1 MPLRLLSPYCVVR
14 AALVVDR
21 SVSNGDDRQLSALIG
36 GVFVDSA
43 TLFVVWCNRVGRTG
57 LRARDANARRAA
69 HGRWT
74 LLENDSCAGEHRNVI
89 AAERRRRILDRAR
102 RFGSVNV
109 SELADLLGVG
119 VTTIRQ
125 DLRILDREGK
135 VTRSHG
141 GAVLRETATA
151 RLPYSQTRG
160 ERIREKSAI
169 ALAALRLLPA
179 SGCFLI
185 GPGTTTY
192 EFARRLPDDRGF
204 HVVTNSLEVA
214 VYLVANGKAEVD
226 FLGGSIRHDSL
237 ASDVSLPESELDE
250 IFWEAAFV
258 GAAAIDIARGITTVD
273 RRDAELE
280 RKIIRHS
287 SKVVVLC
294 DSSKFGKFSFARV
307 GPVSV
312 VDIIVTDAEIAPHT
326 VDRLTEEGI
335 EVVVAD
341 TRAE

>member
-1 MPLRLLSPYCVVR
+1 MEIESQ
-14 AALVVDR
+14 A
-21 SVSNGDDRQLSALIG
+21 GK
-36 GVFVDSA
+36 
-43 TLFVVWCNRVGRTG
+43 
-57 LRARDANARRAA
+57 
-69 HGRWT
+69 HG
-74 LLENDSCAGEHRNVI
+74 SVI
-89 AAERRRRILDRAR
+89 AAERRRRILDRTR

-109 SELADLLGVG
+109 RELADLLGVG

-141 GAVLRETATA
+141 GAVVRESATA

-160 ERIREKSAI
+160 ERIREKGAI
-169 ALAALRLLPA
+169 ALAALRFLPA
-179 SGCFLI
+179 SGCFFI

-192 EFARRLPDDRGF
+192 EFAKRLPEGRDF
-204 HVVTNSLEVA
+204 HVVTNALETA
-214 VYLVANGKAEVD
+214 LYLAANGKAQVD
-226 FLGGSIRHDSL
+226 FLGGSIRQDSL
-237 ASDVSLPESELDE
+237 ASDVSLPESELEE

-287 SKVVVLC
+287 SKVIVLC

-307 GPVSV
+307 GPIST
-312 VDIIVTDAEIAPHT
+312 VDAIVTDADIAPHT
-326 VDRLTEEGI
+326 VDRLRGEGI
-335 EVVVAD
+335 DVVVTD
-341 TRAE
+341 LQTG